1 MKRLAKCPNCE
12 ALLMP
17 WEIRGAGTFSCPYC
31 GTQLQATESY
41 GHWISLG
48 NVGLS
53 TGIFL
58 ALGFRG
64 FHLLY
69 AVLLA
74 WLPVEFIAI
83 NSLPWVVPPKIEIA
97 KPQKPLRDTLREING
112 RTELN
117 LRDRK
122 PH

>member
-1 MKRLAKCPNCE
+1 MKHQRKCPNCE
-12 ALLMP
+12 ALLSP
-17 WEIRGAGTFSCPYC
+17 WEIRGAGSFVCPYC
-31 GTQLQATESY
+31 ATRLEPAESY
-41 GHWISLG
+41 AYWIGLA
-48 NVGLS
+48 NVAAS
-53 TGIFL
+53 TGLLL

-74 WLPVEFIAI
+74 WLSVQFIAI
-83 NSLPWVVPPKIEIA
+83 NLLPWVVPPKIEIA
-97 KPQKPLRDTLREING
+97 KPQKPLRDTLREISG